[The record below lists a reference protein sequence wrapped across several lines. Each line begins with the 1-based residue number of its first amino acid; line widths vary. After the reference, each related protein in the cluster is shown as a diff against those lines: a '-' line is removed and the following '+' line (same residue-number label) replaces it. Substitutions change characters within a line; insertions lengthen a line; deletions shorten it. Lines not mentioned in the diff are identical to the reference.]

1 MAKGASKSHPGHRS
15 SVSGHFI
22 SASTFNK
29 SKPANVE
36 KIRIPNP
43 GRGTSK

>member
-1 MAKGASKSHPGHRS
+1 MATSKSHPGHRS
-15 SVSGHFI
+15 SVTGKFI
-22 SASTFNK
+22 SQGTFNR
-29 SKPANVE
+29 SNPANVE